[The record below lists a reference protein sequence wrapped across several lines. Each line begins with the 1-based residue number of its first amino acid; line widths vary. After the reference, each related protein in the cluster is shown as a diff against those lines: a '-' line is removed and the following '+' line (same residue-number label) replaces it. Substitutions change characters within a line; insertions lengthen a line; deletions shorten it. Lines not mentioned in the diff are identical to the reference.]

1 MKRTLLAILAAAG
14 TAFTTAN
21 AQTVFVHEPIIPV
34 VVGRA
39 NNIIFDLRVTP
50 TLEGERMTSVT
61 VDFPRQ
67 DLPYIEAVRVFY
79 TGTTS
84 MLGSRTASSGLA
96 HAMAEYGGGQTVY
109 DHPAYAVRLAEDTVA
124 AAP

>member
-1 MKRTLLAILAAAG
+1 MKKILLSLLAFAG
-14 TAFTTAN
+14 IARTTAD
-21 AQTVFVHEPIIPV
+21 AQVVFVHEPTIPV

-50 TLEGERMTSVT
+50 TLAGERMTSVT
-61 VDFPRQ
+61 VDFPAR
-67 DLPYIEAVRVFY
+67 DLPYIKALRIFY

-96 HAMAEYGGGQTVY
+96 HAIGEYGGGQQIY
-109 DHPAYAVRLAEDTVA
+109 DLSLIHI
-124 AAP
+124 